1 MNSKRAR
8 PSLNNL
14 NLNTMEGRV
23 VYSLKRQRDAE
34 AAFDLGVLT
43 TTELCD
49 YATRS
54 FCDQLEHIGYLNM
67 HPDVEAL
74 SMRVAQFQAEVQAD
88 RMVKEWKEHARDF
101 EQQMRDLYLQRSFAV
116 VAVIQNSAVELQ
128 NSVVELQNSVANLVR
143 NVTTHQRNQE
153 IRRRNSLT
161 RQANAPV
168 LMLFNA
174 QGLVIPLQP
183 PLTHGRLQR
192 INRQTIV
199 QILQFHGEN
208 TVGTTIEMREQLF
221 AFLGVRHVHYH

>member
-1 MNSKRAR
+1 MD
-8 PSLNNL
+8 
-14 NLNTMEGRV
+14 GRV

-34 AAFDLGVLT
+34 AASDLGVLT

-49 YATRS
+49 YAERS
-54 FCDQLEHIGYLNM
+54 LCDQLVHVGFRNM
-67 HPDVEAL
+67 HPSIAAL
-74 SMRVAQFQAEVQAD
+74 NMGMQQIVRELQAD
-88 RMVKEWKEHARDF
+88 RFRYQVDRMIDEWKEHARDF

-116 VAVIQNSAVELQ
+116 VAVLQ
-128 NSVVELQNSVANLVR
+128 NSVVVLQNSVANLDH
-143 NVTTHQRNQE
+143 NMTTHQRNQE

-161 RQANAPV
+161 EQANAPV

-174 QGLVIPLQP
+174 QGLVLPLQP

-192 INRQTIV
+192 INRQEIV

-208 TVGTTIEMREQLF
+208 IVGTTIELREQLL